1 MSVSLPVKYRPTSF
15 EEVGGQESVIRILN
29 KQIETKQFVNCYL
42 FSGPSGTGK
51 TTIARILANK
61 INNGLGSPIEI
72 DAASNNGV
80 DNVRLLIEQAGLR
93 SLDSEYKI
101 YIIDECHMLT
111 NQSWNALLKLV
122 EEPPKY
128 TIFIFCTTELQKVP
142 ETIQNRC
149 QQYRLTRIS
158 LKIIT
163 DRLKYISREEQ
174 YSYTNE
180 GLEQISKMSLGSL
193 RQAIAYLDKCKDY
206 STEITVDNVIK
217 VLGNFSYDIYFDV
230 VNAVIDKDSK
240 KIISLIDG
248 LYNDGADLKLFIELF
263 LEFVLDLTKYIIFKS
278 FDVIK
283 IPSEYQ
289 DKLEYTI
296 NVENPG
302 KYYNHLIDKILELKQ
317 LIKGD
322 SNLKT
327 TIEVFLISRI

>member
-1 MSVSLPVKYRPTSF
+1 MSVSLPIKYRPTDF
-15 EEVGGQESVIRILN
+15 NEVCSQVSVIKILE

-61 INNGLGSPIEI
+61 INNNMGSPIEI

-80 DNVRLLIEQAGLR
+80 DNIRLLIEQAGLR

-111 NQSWNALLKLV
+111 NQSWNALLKLI

-149 QQYRLTRIS
+149 QRYRLSRIS
-158 LKIIT
+158 NKLIY
-163 DRLKYISREEQ
+163 DRLKYICKEENIKN
-174 YSYTNE
+174 TKE
-180 GLEQISKMSLGSL
+180 AIDQITKMSMGSM

-206 STEITVDNVIK
+206 GDVDINNVLS
-217 VLGNFSYDIYFDV
+217 VLGNFSYDVFFEL
-230 VNAVIDKDSK
+230 VNAIIDKDSK
-240 KIISLIDG
+240 KIISIIEDI
-248 LYNDGADLKLFIELF
+248 YNNGDDLKLFTELLVDF
-263 LEFVLDLTKYIIFKS
+263 LLDLSKFTIFKS
-278 FDVIK
+278 FDIIK
-283 IPSEYQ
+283 IPESYK

-296 NVENPG
+296 NVENPS
-302 KYYNHLIDKILELKQ
+302 KYFNHLIDKALELKQ
-317 LIKGD
+317 IVKGD
-322 SNLKT
+322 LNIKT
-327 TIEVFLISRI
+327 TLEIFLISRV